1 MSCTTTAAVANVDAR
16 YVLGVRSGRRRAS
29 SEKCAAS
36 GKNSAIIRT
45 HPSTLS
51 APVLIATLRF
61 CTETT
66 STQHST
72 VKIRVRQP
80 AASTTP
86 HTTVMTSSVVAYA
99 TDLKERL
106 LGVDATLLEAHGPV
120 HPRVARQMAD
130 GVRRTV
136 GGAEPADVG
145 IATTGIAGPVS
156 SDGQPVGTVHI
167 AVSTHLGSRV
177 ESLLLEG
184 DRDEI
189 RTAAAARAITLAVD
203 AL

>member
-1 MSCTTTAAVANVDAR
+1 MMRREPSELPEELEETAVASGPRSEPERLVER
-16 YVLGVRSGRRRAS
+16 LKELGWTLGVAESLTGGLV
-29 SEKCAAS
+29 AAS
-36 GKNSAIIRT
+36 VVAVPGASAVFRGGI
-45 HPSTLS
+45 
-51 APVLIATLRF
+51 
-61 CTETT
+61 
-66 STQHST
+66 
-72 VKIRVRQP
+72 
-80 AASTTP
+80 
-86 HTTVMTSSVVAYA
+86 VAYA

-106 LGVDATLLEAHGPV
+106 LGVDETLLDAHGPV

-130 GVRRTV
+130 GVRRAV
-136 GGAEPADVG
+136 GTEDPADVG

-167 AVSTHLGSRV
+167 AVSTPLGSRV

-189 RTAAAARAITLAVD
+189 RTAATARAIALAVD

>member
-1 MSCTTTAAVANVDAR
+1 MSTISDCVEAIGTLADEH
-16 YVLGVRSGRRRAS
+16 GRRL
-29 SEKCAAS
+29 AAAES
-36 GKNSAIIRT
+36 LTCGQLAADLGAG
-45 HPSTLS
+45 PD
-51 APVLIATLRF
+51 
-61 CTETT
+61 
-66 STQHST
+66 
-72 VKIRVRQP
+72 
-80 AASTTP
+80 ASTWFRGG
-86 HTTVMTSSVVAYA
+86 VVAYA

-167 AVSTHLGSRV
+167 AVSTPLGSRV

-189 RTAAAARAITLAVD
+189 RKAAAARAITLAVD